1 MLAFFYPCLYTIHLT
16 LYTLHFT
23 PYTIM
28 KQILWKE
35 FGKQLLMSIGIFFA
49 LFLVLYMVE
58 WLIPSLHGT
67 LLQWHDPAF
76 IVGIP
81 ASIIG
86 VAYVLTIRNP
96 KNYTGFYGG
105 IAMALLLATQFYLQ
119 GNLDLVFLQ
128 LAVFI
133 PFMVMS
139 LLRWRNLVG
148 QLQPK
153 DQQFVPE
160 WLPRKQLWISLLILL
175 AILVADYVLATLVIQ
190 RNAWGENVFVK
201 LLGGLMIASSTLA
214 NFILIYQKIDAW
226 VWWAVYALAGMVL
239 YVLIGNIFSFLLFLV
254 FLLVNG
260 GAGIVWIKMNKQ
272 HIK

>member
-1 MLAFFYPCLYTIHLT
+1 
-16 LYTLHFT
+16 
-23 PYTIM
+23 M

-96 KNYTGFYGG
+96 QNYTGFYGG

-133 PFMVMS
+133 PFMVVS
-139 LLRWRNLVG
+139 LLCWRNQV
-148 QLQPK
+148 
-153 DQQFVPE
+153 
-160 WLPRKQLWISLLILL
+160 
-175 AILVADYVLATLVIQ
+175 
-190 RNAWGENVFVK
+190 
-201 LLGGLMIASSTLA
+201 
-214 NFILIYQKIDAW
+214 
-226 VWWAVYALAGMVL
+226 
-239 YVLIGNIFSFLLFLV
+239 FSFVACPKFGLLLPVMSFFLSY
-254 FLLVNG
+254 FNPYILHSPSKILRF
-260 GAGIVWIKMNKQ
+260 NKFRFNLWKQ
-272 HIK
+272 